1 MNCIDA
7 VEGMAKALLG
17 KFQDVST
24 EYRLDDSEYIRN
36 VKAVI
41 DTVILFVKNN
51 PEVSETPELIREVLY
66 DYAKMRWLARLEKT
80 VDFDQEAGA
89 ARAISNTRHTVM
101 TIFMPTVT
109 TRVDPK
115 GIPKQQPGS
124 DS

>member
-17 KFQDVST
+17 KFLDVST

-66 DYAKMRWLARLEKT
+66 DYAKTKWLARLEKT
-80 VDFDQEAGA
+80 VDSDHEACA
-89 ARAISNTRHTVM
+89 TRDLEYQAYCYDYLYANGNY
-101 TIFMPTVT
+101 P
-109 TRVDPK
+109 R
-115 GIPKQQPGS
+115 
-124 DS
+124 